1 MERFLNE
8 IFIEKNDDIDIDID
22 ADIDIDIITDIDIII
37 NDCLID
43 IIPWKIKHID
53 LEAICGNIKFII
65 GHQHSIVKIIFQK
78 LIIKR
83 LEI

>member
-43 IIPWKIKHID
+43 IIP
-53 LEAICGNIKFII
+53 
-65 GHQHSIVKIIFQK
+65 
-78 LIIKR
+78 
-83 LEI
+83 